1 MPKCHTSLDTS
12 KSKTGTSKSVLFVT
26 NKDLL
31 KVRTRKKRKVRF
43 KKQLCQ
49 RMTWEEIKARQKKT
63 VLERSFKKMKV
74 TKPKGIL
81 KKSTYKSI

>member
-1 MPKCHTSLDTS
+1 MPKCHISQDTL

-31 KVRTRKKRKVRF
+31 KIKKRKPRKVRF

-49 RMTWEEIKARQKKT
+49 RMTWEEVKAHQKKT
-63 VLERSFKKMKV
+63 ELERKFNKMKV

-81 KKSTYKSI
+81 KKSTYKSN